1 MYSIINGENLWKIT
15 GILYGYRSVEMKKV
29 NWVVVIA
36 GAAVGLAAV
45 VLTALGNPANMGFCI
60 ACFLRDIAG
69 AVGMHSAAKVQYVRP
84 EIIGLVLGAFIMSV
98 ATKEF
103 RAKAGS
109 SPATRFVLGGFV
121 VIGALAF
128 LGCPLRMVIRLGGGD
143 ANALVGLLG
152 FIIGIVIGVQFLKR
166 GFSLKRAYEVGK
178 AEGGVLPIVMTG
190 LLILLLAVP
199 TLLKFSEEGPGS
211 KHAPLLAALV
221 IALIVGALAQKAR
234 LCMVGGIRDA
244 VLFQDFKLLYGFV
257 AIFLV
262 VLAGNLVTG
271 SFHFGFTMQPVA
283 HSNHLWNLLGMVLVG
298 WGSVLLG
305 GCPLRQLI
313 LAGEGNG
320 DSAVT
325 VFGMI
330 SGAALAHNFGLA
342 GNPDSLNE
350 AKELV
355 VGGIS
360 NAGKVAVLLG
370 FVVFAVISVMNLPKE
385 ETAAVA
391 AKTH

>member
-1 MYSIINGENLWKIT
+1 MCVN
-15 GILYGYRSVEMKKV
+15 RSREMKKI
-29 NWVVVIA
+29 NWIVVLA
-36 GAAVGLAAV
+36 GAVVGAAAV
-45 VLTALGNPANMGFCI
+45 ALTALGNPSNMGFCI

-84 EIIGLVLGAFIMSV
+84 EIIGLVVGAFIMSV

-109 SPATRFVLGGFV
+109 SPATRFVLGAFV
-121 VIGALAF
+121 MIGALAF

-152 FIIGIVIGVQFLKR
+152 FILGIVIGVQFLKR

-178 AEGGVLPIVMTG
+178 SEGGILPALMVG
-190 LLILLLAVP
+190 LLILVVAVP
-199 TLLKFSEEGPGS
+199 TLFKFSEEGPGS
-211 KHAPLLAALV
+211 MHAPVAAALV
-221 IALIVGALAQKAR
+221 IALVAGALAQRAR

-244 VLFQDFKLLYGFV
+244 ILFQDFKLLYGFV
-257 AIFLV
+257 AIFVV
-262 VLAGNLVTG
+262 VLAGNLAMN
-271 SFHFGFTMQPVA
+271 SFKFGFELQPIA
-283 HSNHLWNLLGMVLVG
+283 HSSHLWNLLGMTLVG

-325 VFGMI
+325 VLGMI
-330 SGAALAHNFGLA
+330 VGAAFSHNFGLA
-342 GNPDSLNE
+342 GNADALNE
-350 AKELV
+350 AQEIV

-360 NAGKVAVLLG
+360 TAGKVAVVLG
-370 FVVFAVISVMNLPKE
+370 LVVMLVVSLWNLPKE
-385 ETAAVA
+385 ERVGAA
-391 AKTH
+391 AKTM